1 MKKITII
8 LMIVLLGSSLVGCS
22 KDQNGT
28 DEASAPAAV
37 DEMQVVTRTSGFE
50 LALGTIKLENSDLAV
65 DSAQAQ
71 ELIPLWKA
79 YASLSQSDIT
89 AQAELDAVMRQIQ
102 DKMTAE
108 QLALIESWELTAQDM
123 QLIMDEFGIE
133 LGRGSGDGTGT
144 GSNQG
149 ERPEGVIP
157 GQGMGGGQGPGGG
170 MGSGIPGSGALP
182 PADLLPGSETG
193 SLDADSLATLE
204 AQRSERRAE
213 MNFLP
218 INLINALV
226 DILQEKSG

>member
-1 MKKITII
+1 
-8 LMIVLLGSSLVGCS
+8 MIVLLGLSLVGCS
-22 KDQNGT
+22 KNQNGT
-28 DEASAPAAV
+28 DEPSAPAAI
-37 DEMQVVTRTSGFE
+37 DETQVAAETSGFE
-50 LALGTIKLENSDLAV
+50 LALGTIKLENSGLSV
-65 DSAQAQ
+65 NSSQAQ
-71 ELIPLWKA
+71 ELIPLWQA

-108 QLALIESWELTAQDM
+108 QLTLIESWELSAQDM
-123 QLIMDEFGIE
+123 QSIMDEFGIE
-133 LGRGSGDGTGT
+133 LGRGIGDGAGT

-149 ERPEGVIP
+149 ERPEGVMP
-157 GQGMGGGQGPGGG
+157 GQGMGGGQGLGGG
-170 MGSGIPGSGALP
+170 MGSGIPGSGAQP
-182 PADLLPGSETG
+182 PADLLPGSEIG

-226 DILQEKSG
+226 EILQGKIE